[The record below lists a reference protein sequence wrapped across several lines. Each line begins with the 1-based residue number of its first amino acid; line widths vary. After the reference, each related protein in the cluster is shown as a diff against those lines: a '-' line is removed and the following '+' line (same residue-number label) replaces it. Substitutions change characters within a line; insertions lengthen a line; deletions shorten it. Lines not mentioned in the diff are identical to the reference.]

1 MSKKLLIL
9 LLLFSLISTKSFSQ
23 PKRVELSVK
32 QSIGSTVR
40 LARYVGKNVV
50 EVDSMRLSS
59 SGICHFLLAEH
70 APMGLYRISVGKG
83 ASFDFLVTDEHEYA
97 FETYSFAIED
107 SLKVIRSL
115 DNKYFLEFRK
125 LKQSAEQRMWLI
137 ESLRKFYGKES
148 MFAQMLL
155 DEYKRIGFELFVTGN
170 DLALKVANSFVSSA
184 IRMELTPFVVVATNE
199 CSYKKEQ
206 ADMWW
211 VGIDL
216 SNPDVRNLPRFTTRL
231 WDYLENL
238 ICEGSYSKEEQD
250 SVFTTYLQKLFALPM
265 HDSVRENMVNSLCR
279 GFAESDYYG
288 VISFLDSKRRSGE
301 CRELDEPDLKVKLQL
316 EHELLPGK
324 KAFDFKV
331 KPFDQKKSF
340 PLSKSSAMYTLVVFW
355 SVWCPHCTE
364 SLPQIFS
371 IYKDF
376 AAKGFNVV
384 AVCIDEEDDA
394 FRDFC
399 QKNGLAWRN
408 MRIPLSSGNKV
419 LLKYNVDETPKMF
432 LIDKT
437 LTIIS
442 RPSTPEHLRAALNR
456 ISW

>member
-9 LLLFSLISTKSFSQ
+9 LLLSFVSSISFAQ
-23 PKRVELSVK
+23 PKRVELTVK
-32 QSIGSTVR
+32 QPIGSTVR

-59 SGICHFLLAEH
+59 TGSCNFVLPAH
-70 APMGLYRISVGKG
+70 APKGLYRISVGKG
-83 ASFDFLVTDEHEYA
+83 ASFDFLLTDEPEYV

-107 SLKVIRSL
+107 SLKVIRSV
-115 DNKYFLEFRK
+115 DNKFYLEFRK

-137 ESLRKFYGKES
+137 ESLRKFYDRES
-148 MFAQMLL
+148 MFAQMLM
-155 DEYKRIGFELFVTGN
+155 DEYKRIGFELYVAGN
-170 DLALKVANSFVSSA
+170 DLALKAANPLVSSV
-184 IRMELTPFVVVATNE
+184 IRMDLTPFVVVATNE

-206 ADMWW
+206 ADVWW

-231 WDYLENL
+231 WDYVENL
-238 ICEGSYSKEEQD
+238 LCEGSYSKEEQD
-250 SVFTTYLQKLFALPM
+250 SVFAAYLQKLFAISM
-265 HDSVRENMVNSLCR
+265 HDSVRAAMVNSLCR

-288 VISFLDSKRRSGE
+288 VVSLLDSKRRSGE
-301 CRELDEPDLKVKLQL
+301 CKELDEPELKIKLQL
-316 EHELLPGK
+316 EQELMPGK
-324 KAFDFKV
+324 KAYDFKV

-340 PLSKSSAMYTLVVFW
+340 LLSKSSARYTLVVFW

-364 SLPQIFS
+364 SLPQIYS

-376 AAKGFNVV
+376 STKGFDVV
-384 AVCIDEEDDA
+384 AICIDDEDDA

-399 QKNGLAWRN
+399 QKNGLTWRN
-408 MRIPLSSGNKV
+408 MRIPLSSENKV
-419 LLKYNVDETPKMF
+419 LIKYNVDETPKMF
-432 LIDKT
+432 LIDKK

-456 ISW
+456 VSW